1 MAGFTYK
8 KAGVNIDKADAF
20 VKRIKPLLA
29 KTKRPEALGKIGGF
43 SGFFMPRLKRVRNP
57 VLVSSTDGVGT
68 KLLLADL
75 LERYDTIGIDLVAMC
90 VDDVVVV
97 GAEPLFFLDYIACG
111 RLDDKKLYDVMKGI
125 VKGCRTAGCTLLG
138 GETAEMPGL
147 YSKNKWDLAGFC
159 VGLVSQE
166 KIIDGQNCRKGD
178 KVIGLASS
186 GLHSNG
192 FSLVRKIFSEKELK
206 GKLAEDLLRPTKIY
220 SPSVLQIMKKVR
232 IKAAAHITGGG
243 FYDNIPRVLPR
254 GLSAVIK
261 KGSWPI
267 QPIFR
272 TIQKKGNVSEEEMF
286 KTFNMGIGMALI
298 VSPRSAGRVLALSKE
313 LGVKA
318 WQIGDLIEGD
328 GRVQIL
334 E

>member
-20 VKRIKPLLA
+20 VERIKSLLE
-29 KTKRPEALGKIGGF
+29 KTKRPEVLGKIGGF
-43 SGFFMPRLKRVRNP
+43 SGFFKPRLKGVRDP

-125 VKGCRTAGCTLLG
+125 VKGCQIAGCTLLG
-138 GETAEMPGL
+138 GETAELPGL
-147 YSKNKWDLAGFC
+147 YAKDKWDLAGFC
-159 VGLVSQE
+159 VGMVSKE
-166 KIIDGQNCRKGD
+166 KIVDGQDCRKGD
-178 KVIGLASS
+178 RIIGMASS
-186 GLHSNG
+186 GLPSNG
-192 FSLVRKIFSEKELK
+192 FSLVRNILSQNELREQ
-206 GKLAEDLLRPTKIY
+206 LARELLRPTKIY
-220 SPSVLQIMKKVR
+220 AQTVLQIMKKVR

-243 FYDNIPRVLPR
+243 FYDNIPRVLPQ
-254 GLSAVIK
+254 GLSAAIRR
-261 KGSWPI
+261 GSWPI
-267 QPIFR
+267 RPIFH
-272 TIQKKGNVSEEEMF
+272 TIQKKGDVSGEEMF
-286 KTFNMGIGMALI
+286 RTFNMGVGMILI
-298 VSPRSAGRVLALSKE
+298 LSPRSVERALALSKE

-318 WQIGDLIEGD
+318 WEIGNIIEGD